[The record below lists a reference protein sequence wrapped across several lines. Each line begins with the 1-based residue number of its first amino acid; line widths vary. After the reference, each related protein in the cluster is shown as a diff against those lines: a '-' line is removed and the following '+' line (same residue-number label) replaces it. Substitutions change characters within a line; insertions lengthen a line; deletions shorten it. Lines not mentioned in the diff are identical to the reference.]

1 VRATSLLRTAWL
13 WLLDY
18 AYVGRWQVQ
27 GLFSPA
33 DETVYLAPG
42 AAGQPVVLLPGVYER
57 WQFMRPVADLLQGLG
72 HPVHVV
78 ARLRWNAAPLAAS
91 ARLVADHLE
100 QHDLR
105 DVLVVAHS
113 KGGLIGKSLMLDERA
128 GPRIDRM
135 IAIATPF
142 SGSVY
147 AQLFLLPAVRALSP
161 RDRTLRS
168 LGEQL
173 EVNSRITSIWG
184 AFDPHIP
191 GGSRLEGATN
201 VRLRTSG
208 HFRVL
213 GQAELLDAVAR
224 AAARPVGR

>member
-1 VRATSLLRTAWL
+1 MVII
-13 WLLDY
+13 
-18 AYVGRWQVQ
+18 G
-27 GLFSPA
+27 F
-33 DETVYLAPG
+33 
-42 AAGQPVVLLPGVYER
+42 
-57 WQFMRPVADLLQGLG
+57 
-72 HPVHVV
+72 
-78 ARLRWNAAPLAAS
+78 AAS
-91 ARLVADHLE
+91 VCL
-100 QHDLR
+100 
-105 DVLVVAHS
+105 
-113 KGGLIGKSLMLDERA
+113 LI
-128 GPRIDRM
+128 
-135 IAIATPF
+135 
-142 SGSVY
+142 
-147 AQLFLLPAVRALSP
+147 PAVRALSP